1 MNRAQRILHFVAGR
15 TTAATLSEIVGA
27 AEPAGPYGRFSAIVS
42 AQLHGLVED
51 GKLARTGQP
60 RAFLYTAT
68 ATTLRDGRKIDHE
81 GKPRNAVKTARARK
95 PPKPATPP
103 PKPAA
108 HKAAHAIQP
117 SQRIAIT
124 RVSVSAPR
132 QKGERET
139 VEEFLARGG
148 RIERLS
154 RGAASRPVLQTK
166 DAITAERMRNRI
178 RADIQNVKA
187 TNEDDYEF
195 AA

>member
-60 RAFLYTAT
+60 RAFLYAAT

-95 PPKPATPP
+95 PSKPANPVPKPTAR
-103 PKPAA
+103 KS
-108 HKAAHAIQP
+108 AHAIQP

-124 RVSVSAPR
+124 RLSVSVPR
-132 QKGERET
+132 HKGERET

-166 DAITAERMRNRI
+166 NEMTAGRMRKRI
-178 RADIQNVKA
+178 RADIQNCA
-187 TNEDDYEF
+187 TNDDDIE
-195 AA
+195 AAA